1 MKLSDMF
8 STLAENART
17 YEKRVAEW
25 QDDLNSR
32 NDEMLASARKW
43 QETALQ
49 RQDEMNRQF
58 RGYFEEA
65 GENVRNQWQAMQNAW
80 EEQFEK
86 IREKGEEMRAA
97 ALKLGHLPEWAEAYA
112 AQMVGFAQ
120 KMQDEAANAIAAA
133 TEAKSQGQGKAPRGK
148 GTKDA

>member
-1 MKLSDMF
+1 MRLSDMF

-25 QDDLNSR
+25 QDEMSSR
-32 NDEMLASARKW
+32 NDEMMASARKW
-43 QETALQ
+43 QETAMQ

-58 RGYFEEA
+58 RGYFDEA
-65 GENVRNQWQAMQNAW
+65 GENVRSQWQTMQSAW
-80 EEQFEK
+80 DEQFQK
-86 IREKGEEMRAA
+86 MREKGEEMRVAA
-97 ALKLGHLPEWAEAYA
+97 TKSGHFPEWAEAYA

-133 TEAKSQGQGKAPRGK
+133 TEAKGAKAK
-148 GTKDA
+148 GSKDV

>member
-25 QDDLNSR
+25 QDEMTSR
-32 NDEMLASARKW
+32 NDEMMNSARKW
-43 QETALQ
+43 QETAMQ
-49 RQDEMNRQF
+49 RQDEMNRQM

-65 GENVRNQWQAMQNAW
+65 GENVRNQWQAMQSAW
-80 EEQFEK
+80 EDQFQK
-86 IREKGEEMRAA
+86 MREKGEEMRAA
-97 ALKLGHLPEWAEAYA
+97 ATKSGNLPEWTEAYA

-133 TEAKSQGQGKAPRGK
+133 TEARGK
-148 GTKDA
+148 SKGKGSRDA

>member
-25 QDDLNSR
+25 QDEMTSR
-32 NDEMLASARKW
+32 NDEMMNSARKW
-43 QETALQ
+43 QDTAMQ
-49 RQDEMNRQF
+49 RQDEMNRQI
-58 RGYFEEA
+58 RGYFDEA
-65 GENVRNQWQAMQNAW
+65 GENVRSQWQTMQTAW
-80 EEQFEK
+80 EDQFQK
-86 IREKGEEMRAA
+86 MREKGEEMRAA
-97 ALKLGHLPEWAEAYA
+97 AMKSGNFPEWAEAYA

-133 TEAKSQGQGKAPRGK
+133 TEAKGKDK
-148 GTKDA
+148 GRKNV